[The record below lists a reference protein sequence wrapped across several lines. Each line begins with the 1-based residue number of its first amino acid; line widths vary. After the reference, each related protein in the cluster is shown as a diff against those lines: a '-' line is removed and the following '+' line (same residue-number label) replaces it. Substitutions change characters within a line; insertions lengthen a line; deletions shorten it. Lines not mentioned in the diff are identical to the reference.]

1 MHKRNPSKPCTLT
14 PENIQKLLDV
24 GFNFEPRSSREESW
38 NTRLA
43 ELAQFRSQHGHCNVR
58 EDDQTFPGLGKWVSY
73 IRRQYRLI
81 RQGRKPKESKRL
93 SPARMQ
99 QLREIGFIF
108 ELREEMAHKRFR
120 EGINALR
127 EFINEHGHASVPGFY
142 EKNPTLG
149 LVVEE
154 MKREGAKL
162 QMGQPSTMPEDMLSD
177 LIDLGIVGA
186 HAAPPELG
194 DPHGDDVGHHHIGDD
209 EVGGHHHDATD
220 VPAEVP
226 AAAAAAAAAAVT
238 LPDVDV
244 PPDHPGEIHEGHPDD
259 VLHSNTT
266 AI

>member
-1 MHKRNPSKPCTLT
+1 LH
-14 PENIQKLLDV
+14 DV

-43 ELAQFRSQHGHCNVR
+43 ELAQFKSQHGHCNVR
-58 EDDQTFPGLGKWVSY
+58 EDDQTFHGLGKWVSY

-93 SPARMQ
+93 SPMRMQ

-127 EFINEHGHASVPGFY
+127 DFINDHGHASVPSFY

-162 QMGQPSTMPEDMLSD
+162 QLGQPSTMSEDMLSD
-177 LIDLGIVGA
+177 LIDLGIIGD

-194 DPHGDDVGHHHIGDD
+194 DPHGDVGHHIGDD
-209 EVGGHHHDATD
+209 EVGDETD
-220 VPAEVP
+220 VPAEVT

-238 LPDVDV
+238 LPEEDV
-244 PPDHPGEIHEGHPDD
+244 PPNHHGEVHEEDD
-259 VLHSNTT
+259 VLHPSTT

>member
-14 PENIQKLLDV
+14 PENIQKLHDV

-43 ELAQFRSQHGHCNVR
+43 ELAQFRTQHGHCNVR

-73 IRRQYRLI
+73 IRRQYRLV
-81 RQGRKPKESKRL
+81 RQGRKPKAKRL

-99 QLREIGFIF
+99 QLRELGFIF

-127 EFINEHGHASVPGFY
+127 DFINEHGHASVPSFY

-162 QMGQPSTMPEDMLSD
+162 QTGQPSTMPEDMLSD
-177 LIDLGIVGA
+177 LIDLGIVEA
-186 HAAPPELG
+186 HAAAPPELG
-194 DPHGDDVGHHHIGDD
+194 NPHGEVGHHHIGDD

-220 VPAEVP
+220 VPAEVT

-238 LPDVDV
+238 LPDEEV
-244 PPDHPGEIHEGHPDD
+244 PPDHHGEIHEGHPDN
-259 VLHSNTT
+259 VLNSNTT